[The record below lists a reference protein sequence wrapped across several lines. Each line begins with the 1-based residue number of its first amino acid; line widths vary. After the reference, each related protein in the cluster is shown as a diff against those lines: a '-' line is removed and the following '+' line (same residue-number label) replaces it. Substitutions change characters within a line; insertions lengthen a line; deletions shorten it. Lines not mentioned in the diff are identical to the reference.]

1 MTRAPTGRPGAIH
14 RTGAAHR
21 TDPSGARPTLRLLFS
36 LLVVGLLA
44 APAVGV
50 AAPGVGV
57 AAPSAAS
64 WTNPAPAAGTAP
76 LAPGA
81 AHLAVAP
88 ALHPDPDEPRGVMPA
103 HYYQMTFVGDVAL
116 SPAGDRVA
124 FTVTTVSE
132 EENRRH
138 RRIWLVELEEGR
150 PVAEPTPLTDP
161 TRDSSSPRWS
171 PDGRLLSFQSR
182 RDDEAS
188 TWFLR
193 MDGPGG
199 EAFRIPGVEAAPI
212 WSPDGAW
219 IAYVTRPESE
229 ERQGPRPGWIAPD
242 AITETADA
250 ERFDGRVITQSR
262 YKSDGIL
269 PLLPHPDAQ
278 PRSQLFVVEASGGEP
293 RQITDV
299 AFDVGGPVWSPDGR
313 RLLFTGNELAHTD
326 PYTRLSDF
334 YLVGREGGEVQRVTP
349 GDGVHSAPAFAPD
362 GGRLAFL
369 RTREPGDP
377 TELVVVPV
385 GADGVPVGVDGTGTG
400 TAGAPD
406 GVDGMP
412 GSGGAVIADSR
423 DLALG
428 APRWSAD
435 GTRIRFET
443 AHHGNRHVYE
453 IQLDS
458 AGGAAPAEPAEPGG
472 AEPGGAAP
480 ADTGATATA
489 PVAVTHGDR
498 QLMGVSESHDGSWM
512 AYVSTDA
519 ARPGEL
525 FVAAGDGS
533 GETRLTDFNDAW
545 MEGLILNPAERI
557 TWTVGDGTEVEGWVI
572 APVEAGGA
580 ARPGPASRPMVL
592 KIHGGPHAMYGNT
605 FFQTFHMLSAAGF
618 YVFYPNPRGSSGY
631 GHDFMYATRGE
642 WGLMDEEDFL
652 SGVDAVLERYPEI
665 DPARL
670 GVAGGSYGGYATN
683 WLTAR
688 SDRFAAA
695 VTSRSIVSLETL
707 HGTSDALGTLEFE
720 FFGTPW
726 EERER
731 YRAASPWSYVENVTA
746 PTLIIHS
753 EYDHRTPMQDGE
765 MWFRALDILGVPVEF
780 VRYPR
785 SSHGLSRT
793 GEPWLLV
800 DRLTRLRSWFVHW
813 LEPEAGPAVD
823 G

>member
-1 MTRAPTGRPGAIH
+1 MTRSRSSA
-14 RTGAAHR
+14 
-21 TDPSGARPTLRLLFS
+21 ARPAVRLLVS
-36 LLVVGLLA
+36 LLFLGLLA
-44 APAVGV
+44 APAH
-50 AAPGVGV
+50 
-57 AAPSAAS
+57 
-64 WTNPAPAAGTAP
+64 
-76 LAPGA
+76 
-81 AHLAVAP
+81 AHA
-88 ALHPDPDEPRGVMPA
+88 DPDETRGVVPA

-132 EENRRH
+132 EENGRN
-138 RRIWLVELEEGR
+138 RRIWLVEVEEGR
-150 PVAEPTPLTDP
+150 PVGEPIPLTDP

-182 RDDEAS
+182 RDGESS

-193 MDGPGG
+193 TDGPGG

-250 ERFDGRVITQSR
+250 ERFDGRVITHSR
-262 YKSDGIL
+262 YKSDGTL

-278 PRSQLFVVEASGGEP
+278 PRSQLFVVEASGGEA

-313 RLLFTGNELAHTD
+313 RIVFTGNELAHTD
-326 PYTRLSDF
+326 PYSRLSDL
-334 YLVGREGGEVQRVTP
+334 YMVARDGGEVRRLTP
-349 GDGVHSAPAFAPD
+349 GEGVHSAPAFAPD
-362 GGRLAFL
+362 GSHLAFL
-369 RTREPGDP
+369 RTREPADP

-385 GADGVPVGVDGTGTG
+385 RADGT
-400 TAGAPD
+400 
-406 GVDGMP
+406 P
-412 GSGGAVIADSR
+412 GDVEEVVADSR
-423 DLALG
+423 ELALG
-428 APRWSAD
+428 APRFTPD
-435 GTRIRFET
+435 GDRIRFET
-443 AHHGNRHVYE
+443 AHHGNRHIYE
-453 IQLDS
+453 ITLGG
-458 AGGAAPAEPAEPGG
+458 AGGSGSTSPAA
-472 AEPGGAAP
+472 
-480 ADTGATATA
+480 A
-489 PVAVTHGDR
+489 PVAVTRGDR
-498 QLMGVSESHDGSWM
+498 QLQNVSESHDGAWM

-519 ARPGEL
+519 VQPGEV

-533 GETRLTDFNDAW
+533 GEVRLTDFNDAW
-545 MEGLILNPAERI
+545 MDGLILNAPERI

-572 APVEAGGA
+572 APVEADG

-605 FFQTFHMLSAAGF
+605 FFQTFHVLSAAGF

-631 GHDFMYATRGE
+631 GHDFMYSTRGE
-642 WGLMDEEDFL
+642 WGLVDEEDFL
-652 SGVDAVLERYPEI
+652 TGVDAVLERYPEI

-670 GVAGGSYGGYATN
+670 GVGGGSYGGYATN

-813 LEPEAGPAVD
+813 LEPEGGPAVD

>member
-1 MTRAPTGRPGAIH
+1 MTRSRSACPGPSARPGTFLSPGPSLSLGH
-14 RTGAAHR
+14 PTTG
-21 TDPSGARPTLRLLFS
+21 PTLRFLFS
-36 LLVVGLLA
+36 LLVLGLLA
-44 APAVGV
+44 TPGTGAAAPAMQ
-50 AAPGVGV
+50 A
-57 AAPSAAS
+57 
-64 WTNPAPAAGTAP
+64 
-76 LAPGA
+76 
-81 AHLAVAP
+81 
-88 ALHPDPDEPRGVMPA
+88 DPHESRGVTPA

-132 EENRRH
+132 EENRRN

-150 PVAEPTPLTDP
+150 PTGDPIPLTDP

-193 MDGPGG
+193 TDGPGG
-199 EAFRIPGVEAAPI
+199 EAFRIPGVEAAPV

-229 ERQGPRPGWIAPD
+229 ERQSPRPGWIAPD

-262 YKSDGIL
+262 YKSDGTL

-278 PRSQLFVVEASGGEP
+278 PRSQLFVVDASGGEP
-293 RQITDV
+293 SQITDV
-299 AFDVGGPVWSPDGR
+299 AFDVGSPVWSPDGR
-313 RLLFTGNELAHTD
+313 RLLFTGNEVAHTD
-326 PYTRLSDF
+326 PYTRLSDL
-334 YLVGREGGEVQRVTP
+334 YLVEREGGEVRRLTP
-349 GDGVHSAPAFAPD
+349 GEGVHSAPAFAPD
-362 GGRLAFL
+362 GSRLAFL

-385 GADGVPVGVDGTGTG
+385 GADGVPVGMDGAHTGVDGVREGVDGT
-400 TAGAPD
+400 
-406 GVDGMP
+406 P

-423 DLALG
+423 ELALG

-435 GTRIRFET
+435 GSRIRFET

-453 IQLDS
+453 IALG
-458 AGGAAPAEPAEPGG
+458 AAGAAPAE
-472 AEPGGAAP
+472 AASS
-480 ADTGATATA
+480 ATS
-489 PVAVTHGDR
+489 PVAVTRGDR
-498 QLMGVSESHDGSWM
+498 QLQGVSESHDAALM

-519 ARPGEL
+519 VRPGEV

-533 GETRLTDFNDAW
+533 GEVRLTDFNDTW
-545 MEGLILNPAERI
+545 MEGLVLNPAERI

-572 APVEAGGA
+572 APVEAEGA
-580 ARPGPASRPMVL
+580 QPGPASRPMVL

-605 FFQTFHMLSAAGF
+605 FFQTFHVLSAAGL

-631 GHDFMYATRGE
+631 GHDFTYATRGE
-642 WGLMDEEDFL
+642 WGLVDEEDFL
-652 SGVDAVLERYPEI
+652 TGVDAVLQRYPEI

-670 GVAGGSYGGYATN
+670 GVSGGSYGGYATN

-720 FFGTPW
+720 FLGTPW
-726 EERER
+726 EERDR

-753 EYDHRTPMQDGE
+753 EQDHRTPMQDGE

-813 LEPEAGPAVD
+813 LEPEAGRAVD